1 MTPGFY
7 MPVKEEITIEEQ
19 DLSVLIKI
27 EDEASSDPRSSEN
40 TSKQAA
46 KAAEINQ
53 HNCNICSISFMN
65 ESKLNIHL
73 KKCHADRGPFQCN
86 ICGLKYK
93 QKRFLQIHQ
102 KRHTKNEQYTCQIC
116 ATTLLI
122 SNLDDHLKTHSDTL
136 LYECDFCDFKSK
148 LKSDLTE
155 HRNIHTKGNQHI
167 YCVGMQPNFYMQVKE
182 EIKIEEQDLSGLVKI
197 EDEASSESTYEQ
209 AANAAQGGKITAEE
223 EELPVLIKTEDE
235 LTSNLSSTQTTDP
248 QAARTKLKKYKCNFC
263 WAFFADKSN
272 LDVHLARHSE
282 NHPFECDICGL
293 KFKRIR
299 QLTIHHNTHTKKRQF
314 NCDICNKTFVL
325 HSELFFHMKTHSDQR
340 PYACDICSSKFKK
353 RYQLVKH
360 RNNHM
365 ILTEYTCS
373 ICDKT
378 FVIERFYKDHLKT
391 HSEEGP
397 LQCDICNIQFKL
409 KDTLLQHCR
418 AVHSEPAI

>member
-1 MTPGFY
+1 
-7 MPVKEEITIEEQ
+7 
-19 DLSVLIKI
+19 
-27 EDEASSDPRSSEN
+27 
-40 TSKQAA
+40 
-46 KAAEINQ
+46 
-53 HNCNICSISFMN
+53 
-65 ESKLNIHL
+65 
-73 KKCHADRGPFQCN
+73 
-86 ICGLKYK
+86 
-93 QKRFLQIHQ
+93 
-102 KRHTKNEQYTCQIC
+102 
-116 ATTLLI
+116 
-122 SNLDDHLKTHSDTL
+122 
-136 LYECDFCDFKSK
+136 
-148 LKSDLTE
+148 
-155 HRNIHTKGNQHI
+155 
-167 YCVGMQPNFYMQVKE
+167 MQPNFYMQVKE

-209 AANAAQGGKITAEE
+209 AANAAQVNQHYCSICSICFINKSNFNIHLNECHAEVGKIKIEEQDLFVRVKTEDEASSNLSSSETAHEQAANAAQINNQHSCNICSRCFINKSKLNMHLNECHAQGGKITAEE